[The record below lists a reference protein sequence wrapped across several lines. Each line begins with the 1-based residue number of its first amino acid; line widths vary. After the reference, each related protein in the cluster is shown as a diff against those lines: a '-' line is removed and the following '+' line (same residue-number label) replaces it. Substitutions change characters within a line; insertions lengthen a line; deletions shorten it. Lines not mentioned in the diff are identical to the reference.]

1 MLLSYYT
8 RICIP
13 IIGLNLKQPDF
24 HYKIMVHNTGHK
36 HASDIVKTIVCKINY
51 PIAIRCIEQTK
62 IFDNILLTARSPPI
76 LLVVMMLYPYYH
88 LNIKRW

>member
-13 IIGLNLKQPDF
+13 IIGLNLKQPVL
-24 HYKIMVHNTGHK
+24 HYKIMVHNTAHK
-36 HASDIVKTIVCKINY
+36 HVSDIIKIVIHKVNY
-51 PIAIRCIEQTK
+51 PLAIQYIEQTK
-62 IFDNILLTARSPPI
+62 IFDNILLTARSPPT